1 MPCTLIG
8 AGFWAA
14 NVNNLKTN
22 IIMRIDEL
30 KSPYREL
37 AEMRMQKHEG
47 FINANYRLITAFDW
61 ISASEGVYFWNEV
74 NKGKTPEIQQ
84 YSLDELK
91 EWQSKQ
97 NNDWD
102 TPFNTQALSASK
114 DDKLFTAAVA
124 AMQGML
130 GNEKLRHDI
139 EVNRSTS
146 ENCST
151 LEGIAWSVA
160 EALIKEGKER
170 KHL

>member
-1 MPCTLIG
+1 MPCTLIS

-61 ISASEGVYFWNEV
+61 ISTSEGVYFWNEV

-102 TPFNTQALSASK
+102 TPFNIQALSASK

-124 AMQGML
+124 AMQGYIVISNF
-130 GNEKLRHDI
+130 GDTYIKPSDVATE
-139 EVNRSTS
+139 
-146 ENCST
+146 
-151 LEGIAWSVA
+151 AWDFA